1 MNMDLTPAA
10 ISTDQPENGSPDSLG
25 TTSPA
30 SARDVEN
37 SFVVFLGRRPG
48 RHPSDLQDSEDIL
61 ALVGRL
67 VGGDEF
73 EAQVLGPLLLRE
85 ALPHA
90 AIDEVLPLVLIDWA
104 QLSLPICADTRRA
117 IGGSR
122 TWAQL
127 LELLLSDET
136 LAQASPRLQEAN
148 IDGILR
154 TRLEKE
160 PLSKTKHSVVGAV
173 DSASAFEVR
182 GWAVDLCD
190 KSVPVILEFL
200 ADGVFIGTAICNE
213 SRPDVQDCVGGTGN
227 FGFTFRIATSHR
239 LSFAGGRTLKAVASQ
254 THSQIGESVVVYS
267 DAARSW
273 DVIADARKEIA
284 EVRKIC
290 ERIEARLPEIGRT
303 ASVPTEA
310 YSEYWERFYRLSP
323 DTIAGQRDHC
333 RSLGYRPLISVIVP
347 TWTSDTRLLDK
358 ALRSLKAQSYDNW
371 EVVITDDASDSD
383 ELRSLLR
390 RYSGD
395 SRIRCIESA
404 ERGGIAIN
412 TNRGIEAARGEYIAF
427 LDQDD
432 ELAKDALYSI
442 VLALQERR
450 YRLIYSDED
459 RIDED
464 ELGKCVHHTPFFK
477 PDFDPDLLLA
487 QNYICHLVVLRRD
500 VIDEAG
506 GFHAGLEGAQDHDLL
521 LRVVEKCQGQDIHHV
536 QRVLYHWRVNRQ
548 SFSNTAQ
555 NTDAIQK
562 NIVLAVAD
570 HLKRRDLS
578 ATVEE
583 HADPVGTGRQFA
595 TRVRWS
601 SSSLASKV
609 SIIIA
614 TRDGVDLLRP
624 CIESVLGSIENSPV
638 PVEILL
644 VDNDSIDPA
653 TLDYMAGLS
662 SIPAIRRLCF
672 RGAFNWSAI
681 NNTAAAEAT
690 GDVVIFLNN
699 DTVVLTK
706 DWCLE
711 LVTNAMRPD
720 VGAVGARLLYAD
732 GTIQHAGVVVGIEGV
747 AGHECVGET
756 PEAGGYFGRGHLL
769 RSAAAVTGACM
780 ATRRSLFQQM
790 DGGFDELNLKV
801 AFSDIDYCMRV
812 REAGFRVVYNPF
824 AVLCHLESKSR
835 GRELTQAQK
844 ARHHAEALR
853 FRARWGDADDL
864 DPYYNLHFERYAR
877 PFDRLRPP
885 PNLFHPAMD

>member
-1 MNMDLTPAA
+1 MDSTPAMLA
-10 ISTDQPENGSPDSLG
+10 SDQSENGSPASSG
-25 TTSPA
+25 KSSPA
-30 SARDVEN
+30 SARDLEN
-37 SFVVFLGRRPG
+37 CFVVFLGRKPG
-48 RHPSDLQDSEDIL
+48 RHPTDLQDSEDVL
-61 ALVGRL
+61 SLVGRL

-73 EAQVLGPLLLRE
+73 ETLVLRPLLLRE
-85 ALPHA
+85 PLPHS
-90 AIDEVLPLVLIDWA
+90 AIDDVLPLTLIDWA
-104 QLSLPICADTRRA
+104 QMSLPITSDTRRA
-117 IGGSR
+117 IGGTR

-127 LELLLSDET
+127 LELLLSDAM
-136 LAQASPRLQEAN
+136 LAKAAPRLRDAN

-154 TRLEKE
+154 VRLEKE
-160 PLSKTKHSVVGAV
+160 PLSKTTHSVVGAV

-200 ADGVFIGTAICNE
+200 ADGVFVGTAICNE
-213 SRPDVQDCVGGTGN
+213 SRPDVQDSVGGTGN

-239 LSFAGGRTLKAVASQ
+239 LSFAGGRTLKAIDSQ
-254 THSQIGESVVVYS
+254 THSQIGEPVVVYS

-273 DVIADARKEIA
+273 DIIADARREIA

-290 ERIEARLPEIGRT
+290 ERIESRLPDIGRM
-303 ASVPTEA
+303 ASVPSEA

-323 DTIAGQRDHC
+323 ETIAGQREHC
-333 RSLGYRPLISVIVP
+333 RSLEYRPLISVIVP
-347 TWTSDTRLLDK
+347 TWNSDTRLLDK
-358 ALRSLKAQSYDNW
+358 ALCSMKAQSYDNW
-371 EVVITDDASDSD
+371 EVVITDDASNSD
-383 ELRSLLR
+383 ELNSLLR
-390 RYSGD
+390 HYAGD
-395 SRIRCIESA
+395 PRIRSVESA

-432 ELAKDALYSI
+432 EFAKDALYRI
-442 VLALQERR
+442 VMALQERR

-459 RIDED
+459 RIEED
-464 ELGKCVHHTPFFK
+464 ELGRCAHHTPFFK

-500 VIDEAG
+500 VIAEVG
-506 GFHAGLEGAQDHDLL
+506 GIHGGLDGAQDHDLL
-521 LRVVEKCQGQDIHHV
+521 LRVVENCQAQDIHHV

-548 SFSNTAQ
+548 SFSNTTQ
-555 NTDAIQK
+555 NADAIQN
-562 NIVLAVAD
+562 NIVLAVAN
-570 HLKRRDLS
+570 HLKRRNLP
-578 ATVEE
+578 ATVEAHE
-583 HADPVGTGRQFA
+583 DPVGAGRQFA
-595 TRVRWS
+595 TRVRWAP
-601 SSSLASKV
+601 SSLLSKV

-624 CIESVLGSIENSPV
+624 CMESVLGSIENFPA

-662 SIPAIRRLCF
+662 SIPAIRQLSF

-690 GDVVIFLNN
+690 GDVLIFLNN
-699 DTVVLTK
+699 DTVVLAK

-711 LVTNAMRPD
+711 LATNAMRPD

-780 ATRRSLFQQM
+780 ATRRTLFQQM

-812 REAGFRVVYNPF
+812 RQAGFRVVYNPF
-824 AVLCHLESKSR
+824 AVLYHLESKSR
-835 GRELTQAQK
+835 GRELSQAQK
-844 ARHHAEALR
+844 ARHRAEALR
-853 FRARWGDADDL
+853 FRGRWGDADDL

-877 PFDRLRPP
+877 PFDRLRTPP
-885 PNLFHPAMD
+885 DPFYRVLN